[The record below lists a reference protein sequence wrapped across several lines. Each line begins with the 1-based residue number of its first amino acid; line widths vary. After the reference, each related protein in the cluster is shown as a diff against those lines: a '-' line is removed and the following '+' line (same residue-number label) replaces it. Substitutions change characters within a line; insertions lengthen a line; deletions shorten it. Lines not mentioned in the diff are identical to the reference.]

1 MILIFVS
8 VPYTVFAQEYL
19 LCTQSPVSSCVFS
32 PDGRFF
38 AAAWENQVAFWDTDS
53 CSVID
58 VCTDYPGD
66 VISIKF
72 SQDSRNLLVICDG
85 GIICVNSIDNF
96 ELSTLLKTDP
106 DKNIL
111 DADFD
116 SDYSVLIPSGGKN
129 LNSYFLLSFLLR
141 YTSQV
146 IQKKLGGHNGTVFRI
161 ETAKQSEK
169 PVAVSTSL
177 DGQALVWDLSSYSL
191 INEFHCNVEN
201 ALPAV
206 ISPDGTKIFYAADE
220 ENLIVSG
227 IDGSN
232 PLTIQETGAVQ
243 TASFSGD
250 GALIAFA
257 VKDGGIKVYDTVSGN
272 IAAEI
277 PFLCNN
283 GEKETEDQ
291 ISSINSIAFNPA
303 GKNILVGC
311 ENGCLFLWDIDD
323 NSGHKQ
329 TFLAA
334 GTGSGKQS
342 GNLPPQDGLQVADG
356 ENSAGSGRNS
366 AVPGTGR
373 SGGTGNG
380 AGEQSIGTG
389 STTAGTGAGTG
400 QSGTGNGDGE
410 QSSGTGGSAGE
421 QGAGHG
427 GTGSTAAE
435 QGTGQSGTGNGAG
448 EQSTGTGGSTG
459 GQGAGQNSTGNQDAE
474 AGAGTGQSGTGN
486 GDGEQSTGTGESAG
500 EQGAGHGGTG
510 STAAEQGTGQSGTGN
525 QDAEAGAGTD
535 ATENQGQQKNNS
547 AHHVTVSAGIGSID
561 TDLYRFTLHLNA
573 GYFYSVSSRFFFGG
587 TLSLRDSLPAGDFPY
602 KYETPT
608 EYLNPPSVYSVAL
621 CACGGLE
628 FYPKDFIRV
637 FVQADVGANMR
648 FLWNTSVSSSVA
660 GTPRFG
666 TVMSLFAGAE
676 FFGVRVGGGIEYDT
690 NFGFSGYTSAGYTFR
705 FGTEK
710 K

>member
-1 MILIFVS
+1 MKVMQKICMILIFVS

-19 LCTQSPVSSCVFS
+19 LRTQSPVSSCVFS

-38 AAAWENQVAFWDTDS
+38 AAAWKNQIAFWDTDS
-53 CSVID
+53 CSVLN
-58 VCTDYPGD
+58 VCADYPGD

-72 SQDSRNLLVICDG
+72 SPDSQNLLVVCDG
-85 GIICVNSIDNF
+85 GILCVNSIDNF
-96 ELSTLLKTDP
+96 ELSTLLETDF

-129 LNSYFLLSFLLR
+129 LNSYFLLR

-277 PFLCNN
+277 PSLCNN

-311 ENGCLFLWDIDD
+311 ENGCLFLWNIDD

-329 TFLAA
+329 TSVAA

-366 AVPGTGR
+366 AVPGTGE
-373 SGGTGNG
+373 SGVTNSGSEQSVGQSGTGSTAAEQGAGQNSTGNG
-380 AGEQSIGTG
+380 AGEQSTGTG
-389 STTAGTGAGTG
+389 STTA
-400 QSGTGNGDGE
+400 
-410 QSSGTGGSAGE
+410 E

-427 GTGSTAAE
+427 GTGSTA
-435 QGTGQSGTGNGAG
+435 T
-448 EQSTGTGGSTG
+448 
-459 GQGAGQNSTGNQDAE
+459 GQGAGQNSTGSTT
-474 AGAGTGQSGTGN
+474 AGT
-486 GDGEQSTGTGESAG
+486 
-500 EQGAGHGGTG
+500 
-510 STAAEQGTGQSGTGN
+510 
-525 QDAEAGAGTD
+525 GAGTD

-561 TDLYRFTLHLNA
+561 TNLYRFTLHLNA
-573 GYFYSVSSRFFFGG
+573 GYFYSVSSLFFFGG
-587 TLSLRDSLPAGDFPY
+587 TLSLRDGLPAGDFPY

-666 TVMSLFAGAE
+666 AVTSLFAGAE
-676 FFGVRVGGGIEYDT
+676 FWGARVGGGIEYDT
-690 NFGFSGYTSAGYTFR
+690 NFGFSGFASVGYTFR

-710 K
+710 N

>member
-72 SQDSRNLLVICDG
+72 SQDSRNLLVVCDG

-277 PFLCNN
+277 PSLCNN

-329 TFLAA
+329 TSVAA

-342 GNLPPQDGLQVADG
+342 GNLPPQDGLQVSDG
-356 ENSAGSGRNS
+356 KNSAVSGRNS

-373 SGGTGNG
+373 SGGT
-380 AGEQSIGTG
+380 EQSVGESGTG

-410 QSSGTGGSAGE
+410 QSTGTGGSAGE

-427 GTGSTAAE
+427 GTGSTA
-435 QGTGQSGTGNGAG
+435 T
-448 EQSTGTGGSTG
+448 

-474 AGAGTGQSGTGN
+474 AGAG
-486 GDGEQSTGTGESAG
+486 EQSTGTGSTTAG
-500 EQGAGHGGTG
+500 T
-510 STAAEQGTGQSGTGN
+510 
-525 QDAEAGAGTD
+525 GAGTD

-628 FYPKDFIRV
+628 FYPTDFIRV

>member
-1 MILIFVS
+1 MKVMQKICMILIFVS

-19 LCTQSPVSSCVFS
+19 LRTQSPVSSCVFS

-38 AAAWENQVAFWDTDS
+38 AAAWKNQVAFWDTDS
-53 CSVID
+53 CSVLN
-58 VCTDYPGD
+58 VCADYPGD

-72 SQDSRNLLVICDG
+72 SPDSQNLLVVCDG
-85 GIICVNSIDNF
+85 GILCVDSIDNF
-96 ELSTLLKTDP
+96 ELSTLLETDF

-116 SDYSVLIPSGGKN
+116 GDYSVLIPSGGKN
-129 LNSYFLLSFLLR
+129 LNSYFLLR

-161 ETAKQSEK
+161 ETAKRSEK

-220 ENLIVSG
+220 ENLVVSG

-250 GALIAFA
+250 GTLIAFA

-277 PFLCNN
+277 PSLCNN

-291 ISSINSIAFNPA
+291 IYSINSIAFNPA

-311 ENGCLFLWDIDD
+311 ENGCLFLWNIDD

-366 AVPGTGR
+366 AVPGTGE
-373 SGGTGNG
+373 SGVTNSGS
-380 AGEQSIGTG
+380 EQSVGESGTG
-389 STTAGTGAGTG
+389 STTAE
-400 QSGTGNGDGE
+400 QSVGHGGTGNGDGE
-410 QSSGTGGSAGE
+410 QSTGTGGSAGE
-421 QGAGHG
+421 QSTGTGIITDEQGAGHD
-427 GTGSTAAE
+427 GTGSTATE
-435 QGTGQSGTGNGAG
+435 
-448 EQSTGTGGSTG
+448 
-459 GQGAGQNSTGNQDAE
+459 QGAGQNSTGNQDAE
-474 AGAGTGQSGTGN
+474 TGAGTG
-486 GDGEQSTGTGESAG
+486 
-500 EQGAGHGGTG
+500 
-510 STAAEQGTGQSGTGN
+510 AADSLQ
-525 QDAEAGAGTD
+525 
-535 ATENQGQQKNNS
+535 QQKNNS

-561 TDLYRFTLHLNA
+561 TNLYRFTLHLNA
-573 GYFYSVSSRFFFGG
+573 GYFYSVSSLFFFGG

-608 EYLNPPSVYSVAL
+608 EYLNPPSVYSVSV

-666 TVMSLFAGAE
+666 AVTSLFAGAE
-676 FFGVRVGGGIEYDT
+676 FWGARVGGGIEYDT
-690 NFGFSGYTSAGYTFR
+690 NFGFSGFASVGYTFR
-705 FGTEK
+705 LGTEK

>member
-1 MILIFVS
+1 MKVMQKICMILIFVS

-19 LCTQSPVSSCVFS
+19 LRTQSPVSSCVFS

-38 AAAWENQVAFWDTDS
+38 AAAWKNQVAFWDTDS
-53 CSVID
+53 CSVLN
-58 VCTDYPGD
+58 VCADYPGD

-72 SQDSRNLLVICDG
+72 SPDSQNLLVVCDG
-85 GIICVNSIDNF
+85 GILCVDSIDNF
-96 ELSTLLKTDP
+96 ELSTLLETDF

-116 SDYSVLIPSGGKN
+116 GDYSVLIPSGGKN
-129 LNSYFLLSFLLR
+129 LNSYFLLR

-161 ETAKQSEK
+161 ETAKRSEK

-220 ENLIVSG
+220 ENLVVSG

-277 PFLCNN
+277 PSLCNN

-311 ENGCLFLWDIDD
+311 ENGCLFLWNIDD

-356 ENSAGSGRNS
+356 ETSAGSGRNS
-366 AVPGTGR
+366 AVPGTGE
-373 SGGTGNG
+373 SGVTNSGS
-380 AGEQSIGTG
+380 EQSV
-389 STTAGTGAGTG
+389 
-400 QSGTGNGDGE
+400 GE
-410 QSSGTGGSAGE
+410 S
-421 QGAGHG
+421 

-435 QGTGQSGTGNGAG
+435 QGAGQNSTGNGAG
-448 EQSTGTGGSTG
+448 EQSTGTGGS
-459 GQGAGQNSTGNQDAE
+459 A
-474 AGAGTGQSGTGN
+474 
-486 GDGEQSTGTGESAG
+486 GEQSTGTGSTTAG
-500 EQGAGHGGTG
+500 T
-510 STAAEQGTGQSGTGN
+510 
-525 QDAEAGAGTD
+525 GAGTD

-561 TDLYRFTLHLNA
+561 TSLYRFTLHLNA
-573 GYFYSVSSRFFFGG
+573 GYFYSVSSLFFFGG

-602 KYETPT
+602 TYETPT

-628 FYPKDFIRV
+628 FYPTDFIRV

-676 FFGVRVGGGIEYDT
+676 FGGGIEYDT

>member
-1 MILIFVS
+1 MKVMQKTCMILIFVS

-161 ETAKQSEK
+161 ETAKLAEK

-227 IDGSN
+227 FDGSN

-277 PFLCNN
+277 PSLCNN

-329 TFLAA
+329 TSVAA

-380 AGEQSIGTG
+380 
-389 STTAGTGAGTG
+389 
-400 QSGTGNGDGE
+400 DGE
-410 QSSGTGGSAGE
+410 QSTGTGGSAGE

-427 GTGSTAAE
+427 GTGSTA
-435 QGTGQSGTGNGAG
+435 T
-448 EQSTGTGGSTG
+448 
-459 GQGAGQNSTGNQDAE
+459 GQGAGQNS
-474 AGAGTGQSGTGN
+474 
-486 GDGEQSTGTGESAG
+486 
-500 EQGAGHGGTG
+500 
-510 STAAEQGTGQSGTGN
+510 TGN

-628 FYPKDFIRV
+628 FYPTDFIRV

-676 FFGVRVGGGIEYDT
+676 FWGVRVGGGIEYDT

>member
-1 MILIFVS
+1 MKVMQKICMILIFVS

-19 LCTQSPVSSCVFS
+19 LRTQSPVSSCVFS

-38 AAAWENQVAFWDTDS
+38 AAAWKNQVAFWDTDS
-53 CSVID
+53 CSVLN
-58 VCTDYPGD
+58 VCADYPGD

-72 SQDSRNLLVICDG
+72 SPDSQNLLVVCDG
-85 GIICVNSIDNF
+85 GILCVDSIDNF
-96 ELSTLLKTDP
+96 ELSTLLETDF

-116 SDYSVLIPSGGKN
+116 GDYSVLIPSGGKN
-129 LNSYFLLSFLLR
+129 LNLYFLLR

-220 ENLIVSG
+220 ENLVVSG

-277 PFLCNN
+277 PSLCNN

-291 ISSINSIAFNPA
+291 IYSINSIAFNPA

-311 ENGCLFLWDIDD
+311 ENGCLFLWNIDD

-356 ENSAGSGRNS
+356 ENCAGSGRNS
-366 AVPGTGR
+366 AVPGTGE
-373 SGGTGNG
+373 SGVTNSGS
-380 AGEQSIGTG
+380 EQSVGESGTG
-389 STTAGTGAGTG
+389 STTAE
-400 QSGTGNGDGE
+400 QSVGHGGTGNGDGE
-410 QSSGTGGSAGE
+410 QSTGTGGSAGEQSTGTGIITDE

-435 QGTGQSGTGNGAG
+435 QGAGQSGTGNEGA
-448 EQSTGTGGSTG
+448 ET
-459 GQGAGQNSTGNQDAE
+459 
-474 AGAGTGQSGTGN
+474 GAGTG
-486 GDGEQSTGTGESAG
+486 
-500 EQGAGHGGTG
+500 
-510 STAAEQGTGQSGTGN
+510 AADSLQ
-525 QDAEAGAGTD
+525 
-535 ATENQGQQKNNS
+535 QQKNNS

-561 TDLYRFTLHLNA
+561 TNLYRFTLHLNA
-573 GYFYSVSSRFFFGG
+573 GYFYSVSSLFFFGG

-608 EYLNPPSVYSVAL
+608 EYLNPPSVYSVSV

-676 FFGVRVGGGIEYDT
+676 FWGVRVGGGIEYDT
-690 NFGFSGYTSAGYTFR
+690 NFGFSGFASVGYTFR
-705 FGTEK
+705 LGTEK

>member
-19 LCTQSPVSSCVFS
+19 LFTHSPVSSCVFS

-53 CSVID
+53 CSVLD

-72 SQDSRNLLVICDG
+72 SQDSRNLLVVCDG

-220 ENLIVSG
+220 ENLIVSD

-277 PFLCNN
+277 LLFVIT
-283 GEKETEDQ
+283 EKRKRK
-291 ISSINSIAFNPA
+291 I
-303 GKNILVGC
+303 
-311 ENGCLFLWDIDD
+311 
-323 NSGHKQ
+323 
-329 TFLAA
+329 
-334 GTGSGKQS
+334 
-342 GNLPPQDGLQVADG
+342 
-356 ENSAGSGRNS
+356 
-366 AVPGTGR
+366 
-373 SGGTGNG
+373 
-380 AGEQSIGTG
+380 
-389 STTAGTGAGTG
+389 
-400 QSGTGNGDGE
+400 
-410 QSSGTGGSAGE
+410 
-421 QGAGHG
+421 
-427 GTGSTAAE
+427 
-435 QGTGQSGTGNGAG
+435 
-448 EQSTGTGGSTG
+448 
-459 GQGAGQNSTGNQDAE
+459 
-474 AGAGTGQSGTGN
+474 
-486 GDGEQSTGTGESAG
+486 
-500 EQGAGHGGTG
+500 
-510 STAAEQGTGQSGTGN
+510 
-525 QDAEAGAGTD
+525 
-535 ATENQGQQKNNS
+535 
-547 AHHVTVSAGIGSID
+547 
-561 TDLYRFTLHLNA
+561 
-573 GYFYSVSSRFFFGG
+573 
-587 TLSLRDSLPAGDFPY
+587 
-602 KYETPT
+602 
-608 EYLNPPSVYSVAL
+608 
-621 CACGGLE
+621 
-628 FYPKDFIRV
+628 
-637 FVQADVGANMR
+637 R
-648 FLWNTSVSSSVA
+648 FL
-660 GTPRFG
+660 
-666 TVMSLFAGAE
+666 L
-676 FFGVRVGGGIEYDT
+676 
-690 NFGFSGYTSAGYTFR
+690 
-705 FGTEK
+705 
-710 K
+710 

>member
-1 MILIFVS
+1 MQKISMILIFAA
-8 VPYTVFAQEYL
+8 VPYTVFAQEYIL
-19 LCTQSPVSSCVFS
+19 RTQSPVLSCVFS

-38 AAAWENQVAFWDTDS
+38 AAAWENQVAFWDMAS
-53 CSVID
+53 CSVLN
-58 VCTDYPGD
+58 VCADYPGD

-72 SQDSRNLLVICDG
+72 SPDSRNLLVVCEG
-85 GIICVNSIDNF
+85 GILYVNSIDNF
-96 ELSTLLKTDP
+96 ELSTLLKTDS

-177 DGQALVWDLSSYSL
+177 DGQACVWDLSSYSL

-277 PFLCNN
+277 PSLCNN

-291 ISSINSIAFNPA
+291 IYSINSIAFNPS

-311 ENGCLFLWDIDD
+311 ENGCLFLWNIDD
-323 NSGHKQ
+323 NSGNKQ
-329 TFLAA
+329 TSVAS
-334 GTGSGKQS
+334 GTDRGKQPGS
-342 GNLPPQDGLQVADG
+342 LPPQDGLQVSDS
-356 ENSAGSGRNS
+356 ENSTVSGRNS
-366 AVPGTGR
+366 TVPGMAG
-373 SGGTGNG
+373 SGGTGSG
-380 AGEQSIGTG
+380 A
-389 STTAGTGAGTG
+389 
-400 QSGTGNGDGE
+400 GE

-421 QGAGHG
+421 QSVGQS
-427 GTGSTAAE
+427 GTGSTTAG
-435 QGTGQSGTGNGAG
+435 QSVGQSGTGNTTA
-448 EQSTGTGGSTG
+448 
-459 GQGAGQNSTGNQDAE
+459 GQGAGQSGSGSTATGQNSTGNQDAE
-474 AGAGTGQSGTGN
+474 T
-486 GDGEQSTGTGESAG
+486 
-500 EQGAGHGGTG
+500 
-510 STAAEQGTGQSGTGN
+510 
-525 QDAEAGAGTD
+525 GAGTD
-535 ATENQGQQKNNS
+535 ATENPGQQKNNS

-561 TDLYRFTLHLNA
+561 TSLYRFTLHLNA

-628 FYPKDFIRV
+628 FYPKNFIRV

-676 FFGVRVGGGIEYDT
+676 FWGVRVGGGIEYDT

>member
-1 MILIFVS
+1 MKVMQKICMILIFVS

-19 LCTQSPVSSCVFS
+19 LRTQSPVSSCVFS

-38 AAAWENQVAFWDTDS
+38 AAAWKNQIAFWDTDS
-53 CSVID
+53 CSVLN
-58 VCTDYPGD
+58 VCADYPGD

-72 SQDSRNLLVICDG
+72 SPDSQNLLVVCDS
-85 GIICVNSIDNF
+85 GILCVNSIDNF
-96 ELSTLLKTDP
+96 ELSTLLETDF

-129 LNSYFLLSFLLR
+129 LNSYFLLR

-277 PFLCNN
+277 PSLCNN
-283 GEKETEDQ
+283 GEKETEDK

-311 ENGCLFLWDIDD
+311 ENGCLFLWNIDD

-356 ENSAGSGRNS
+356 ENSAVSGRNS

-373 SGGTGNG
+373 SGGTD
-380 AGEQSIGTG
+380 
-389 STTAGTGAGTG
+389 
-400 QSGTGNGDGE
+400 NGDGE
-410 QSSGTGGSAGE
+410 QSTGTGGSAGE

-427 GTGSTAAE
+427 GTGSTTAGTGD
-435 QGTGQSGTGNGAG
+435 GTGQNSTGNGAG
-448 EQSTGTGGSTG
+448 EQSTGTGST
-459 GQGAGQNSTGNQDAE
+459 T
-474 AGAGTGQSGTGN
+474 AGT
-486 GDGEQSTGTGESAG
+486 
-500 EQGAGHGGTG
+500 
-510 STAAEQGTGQSGTGN
+510 
-525 QDAEAGAGTD
+525 GAGTD

-561 TDLYRFTLHLNA
+561 TSLYRFTLHLNA
-573 GYFYSVSSRFFFGG
+573 GYFYSVSSLFFFGG

-676 FFGVRVGGGIEYDT
+676 FWGARVGGGIEYDT
-690 NFGFSGYTSAGYTFR
+690 NFGFSGFASVGYTFR
-705 FGTEK
+705 FGTGK

>member
-1 MILIFVS
+1 MKVMQKICMILIFVS

-19 LCTQSPVSSCVFS
+19 LRTQSPVSSCVFS

-38 AAAWENQVAFWDTDS
+38 AAAWKNQVAFWDTDS
-53 CSVID
+53 CSVLN
-58 VCTDYPGD
+58 VCADYPGD

-72 SQDSRNLLVICDG
+72 SPDSQNLLVVCDG
-85 GIICVNSIDNF
+85 GILCVDSIDNF
-96 ELSTLLKTDP
+96 ELSTLLETDF

-116 SDYSVLIPSGGKN
+116 GDYSVLIPSGGKN
-129 LNSYFLLSFLLR
+129 LNSYFLLR

-161 ETAKQSEK
+161 ETAKRSEK

-220 ENLIVSG
+220 ENLVVSG

-232 PLTIQETGAVQ
+232 PLTIQETGGVQ

-277 PFLCNN
+277 PSLCNN

-291 ISSINSIAFNPA
+291 IYSINSIAFNPA

-311 ENGCLFLWDIDD
+311 ENGCLFLWNIDD

-366 AVPGTGR
+366 AVPGTGE
-373 SGGTGNG
+373 SGVTNSGS
-380 AGEQSIGTG
+380 EQSVGESGTG
-389 STTAGTGAGTG
+389 STTA
-400 QSGTGNGDGE
+400 E
-410 QSSGTGGSAGE
+410 QSV
-421 QGAGHG
+421 GHG
-427 GTGSTAAE
+427 
-435 QGTGQSGTGNGAG
+435 
-448 EQSTGTGGSTG
+448 
-459 GQGAGQNSTGNQDAE
+459 
-474 AGAGTGQSGTGN
+474 GTGN
-486 GDGEQSTGTGESAG
+486 GDGEQSTGTDGSTGEQSAG
-500 EQGAGHGGTG
+500 QN
-510 STAAEQGTGQSGTGN
+510 STGN
-525 QDAEAGAGTD
+525 QDAEIGAGAG
-535 ATENQGQQKNNS
+535 AAESLQKQKNNS

-561 TDLYRFTLHLNA
+561 TSLYRFTLHLNA
-573 GYFYSVSSRFFFGG
+573 GYFYSVSSLFFFGG

-608 EYLNPPSVYSVAL
+608 EYLNPPSVYSVSL

-666 TVMSLFAGAE
+666 AVTSLFAGAE
-676 FFGVRVGGGIEYDT
+676 FWGARVGGGIEYDT
-690 NFGFSGYTSAGYTFR
+690 NFGFSGYTSVGYTFR
-705 FGTEK
+705 LGTEK

>member
-1 MILIFVS
+1 MR
-8 VPYTVFAQEYL
+8 
-19 LCTQSPVSSCVFS
+19 TQSPVSSCVFS

-38 AAAWENQVAFWDTDS
+38 ATAWKNQVAFWDTDS
-53 CSVID
+53 CSVLN
-58 VCTDYPGD
+58 VCADYPGD

-72 SQDSRNLLVICDG
+72 SPDSQNLLVVCDG
-85 GIICVNSIDNF
+85 GILCVDSIDNF
-96 ELSTLLKTDP
+96 ELSTLLETDF

-116 SDYSVLIPSGGKN
+116 GDYSVLIPSGGKN
-129 LNSYFLLSFLLR
+129 LNSYFLLR

-220 ENLIVSG
+220 ENLVVSG

-277 PFLCNN
+277 PSLCNN

-311 ENGCLFLWDIDD
+311 ENGCLFLWNIDD

-329 TFLAA
+329 TSVAA

-356 ENSAGSGRNS
+356 ENSSGSGRNS

-380 AGEQSIGTG
+380 
-389 STTAGTGAGTG
+389 
-400 QSGTGNGDGE
+400 DGE
-410 QSSGTGGSAGE
+410 QSTGTGGSAGEQSTGTGIITDE

-427 GTGSTAAE
+427 GTGSTA
-435 QGTGQSGTGNGAG
+435 TGQSAGQSRTGNPGDETGA
-448 EQSTGTGGSTG
+448 S
-459 GQGAGQNSTGNQDAE
+459 
-474 AGAGTGQSGTGN
+474 AGAADSLQ
-486 GDGEQSTGTGESAG
+486 
-500 EQGAGHGGTG
+500 
-510 STAAEQGTGQSGTGN
+510 
-525 QDAEAGAGTD
+525 
-535 ATENQGQQKNNS
+535 QQKNNS

-561 TDLYRFTLHLNA
+561 TNLYRFTLHLNA
-573 GYFYSVSSRFFFGG
+573 GYFYSVSSLFFFGG
-587 TLSLRDSLPAGDFPY
+587 TLSLRDSLPADDFPY
-602 KYETPT
+602 TYETPT
-608 EYLNPPSVYSVAL
+608 EYLNPPSVYSVSV

-637 FVQADVGANMR
+637 FVQADIGANMR

-666 TVMSLFAGAE
+666 AVTSLFAGAE
-676 FFGVRVGGGIEYDT
+676 FWGARVGGGIEYDT
-690 NFGFSGYTSAGYTFR
+690 NFGFSGFASVGYTFR

>member
-1 MILIFVS
+1 MKVMQKICMILIFVS

-19 LCTQSPVSSCVFS
+19 LRTQSPVSSCVFS

-38 AAAWENQVAFWDTDS
+38 AAAWKNQVAFWDTDS
-53 CSVID
+53 CSVLN
-58 VCTDYPGD
+58 VCADYPGD

-72 SQDSRNLLVICDG
+72 SPDSQNLLVVCDG
-85 GIICVNSIDNF
+85 GILCVDSIDNF
-96 ELSTLLKTDP
+96 ELSTLLETDF

-116 SDYSVLIPSGGKN
+116 GDYSVLIPSGGKN
-129 LNSYFLLSFLLR
+129 LNSYFLLR

-220 ENLIVSG
+220 ENLVVSG

-277 PFLCNN
+277 PSLCNN

-291 ISSINSIAFNPA
+291 IYSINSIAFNPA

-311 ENGCLFLWDIDD
+311 ENGCLFLWNIDD

-366 AVPGTGR
+366 AVPGTGE
-373 SGGTGNG
+373 SGVTNSGS
-380 AGEQSIGTG
+380 EQSVGESGTG
-389 STTAGTGAGTG
+389 STTA
-400 QSGTGNGDGE
+400 E
-410 QSSGTGGSAGE
+410 QSV
-421 QGAGHG
+421 GHG
-427 GTGSTAAE
+427 
-435 QGTGQSGTGNGAG
+435 
-448 EQSTGTGGSTG
+448 
-459 GQGAGQNSTGNQDAE
+459 
-474 AGAGTGQSGTGN
+474 GTGN
-486 GDGEQSTGTGESAG
+486 GDGEQSTGTGGSAG
-500 EQGAGHGGTG
+500 EQSTGTGIITDEQGAGHGGTG
-510 STAAEQGTGQSGTGN
+510 STATGQGAGQSGTGN
-525 QDAEAGAGTD
+525 QISETGAGTGAAD
-535 ATENQGQQKNNS
+535 SLQQQKNNS

-561 TDLYRFTLHLNA
+561 TNLYRFTLHLNA
-573 GYFYSVSSRFFFGG
+573 GYFYSVSSLFFFGG

-608 EYLNPPSVYSVAL
+608 EYLNPPSVYSVSV
-621 CACGGLE
+621 CGCGGLE

-637 FVQADVGANMR
+637 FVQADIGANMR

-666 TVMSLFAGAE
+666 AVTSLFAGAE
-676 FFGVRVGGGIEYDT
+676 FWGARVGGGIEYDT
-690 NFGFSGYTSAGYTFR
+690 NFGFSGFASVGYTFR
-705 FGTEK
+705 LGTEK

>member
-1 MILIFVS
+1 MKVMQKICMILIFVS

-19 LCTQSPVSSCVFS
+19 LRTQSPVSSCVFS

-38 AAAWENQVAFWDTDS
+38 AAAWKNQVAFWDTDS
-53 CSVID
+53 CSVLN
-58 VCTDYPGD
+58 VCADYPGD

-72 SQDSRNLLVICDG
+72 SPDSQNLLVVCDG
-85 GIICVNSIDNF
+85 GILCVDSIDNF
-96 ELSTLLKTDP
+96 ELSTLLETDF

-116 SDYSVLIPSGGKN
+116 GDYSVLIPSGGKN
-129 LNSYFLLSFLLR
+129 LNSYFLLR

-220 ENLIVSG
+220 ENLVVSG

-250 GALIAFA
+250 GTLIAFA

-277 PFLCNN
+277 PSLCNN

-291 ISSINSIAFNPA
+291 IYSINSIAFNPA

-311 ENGCLFLWDIDD
+311 ENGCLFLWNIDD

-366 AVPGTGR
+366 AVPGTGE
-373 SGGTGNG
+373 SGVTNSGS
-380 AGEQSIGTG
+380 EQSVGESGTG
-389 STTAGTGAGTG
+389 STTA
-400 QSGTGNGDGE
+400 E
-410 QSSGTGGSAGE
+410 QSV
-421 QGAGHG
+421 GHG
-427 GTGSTAAE
+427 
-435 QGTGQSGTGNGAG
+435 
-448 EQSTGTGGSTG
+448 
-459 GQGAGQNSTGNQDAE
+459 
-474 AGAGTGQSGTGN
+474 GTGN
-486 GDGEQSTGTGESAG
+486 GDGEQSTGTGGSAG
-500 EQGAGHGGTG
+500 EQSTGTG
-510 STAAEQGTGQSGTGN
+510 IITDEQGAGQSGTGN
-525 QDAEAGAGTD
+525 EGAETGAGTGAAD
-535 ATENQGQQKNNS
+535 SLQQQKNNS

-561 TDLYRFTLHLNA
+561 TNLYRFTLHLNA
-573 GYFYSVSSRFFFGG
+573 GYFYSVSSLFFFGG

-608 EYLNPPSVYSVAL
+608 EYLNPPSVYSVSV

-628 FYPKDFIRV
+628 FYPTDFIRV
-637 FVQADVGANMR
+637 FVQADIGANMR

-666 TVMSLFAGAE
+666 AVTSLFAGAE
-676 FFGVRVGGGIEYDT
+676 FWGARVGGGIEYDT
-690 NFGFSGYTSAGYTFR
+690 NFGFSGFASVGYTFR

-710 K
+710 N

>member
-1 MILIFVS
+1 MKVMQKICMILIFVS

-72 SQDSRNLLVICDG
+72 SQDSQNLLVVCDG

-161 ETAKQSEK
+161 ETAKRAEK

-277 PFLCNN
+277 PSLCNN

-329 TFLAA
+329 TSVAA

-356 ENSAGSGRNS
+356 ENSAVSGRNS

-380 AGEQSIGTG
+380 
-389 STTAGTGAGTG
+389 
-400 QSGTGNGDGE
+400 DGE
-410 QSSGTGGSAGE
+410 QSTGTGGSAGE
-421 QGAGHG
+421 QSTRTGNITSEQSAGHG
-427 GTGSTAAE
+427 GTGSTA
-435 QGTGQSGTGNGAG
+435 T
-448 EQSTGTGGSTG
+448 

-474 AGAGTGQSGTGN
+474 AGAGTGAADIPHVFKDGYQFQEWQDTASLTPGPGTPVTEIAAGNADNMDVTALWQKALTVTVTFPSYAEAQSVQLLDTYS
-486 GDGEQSTGTGESAG
+486 EAAVITKPKTEPSVEV
-500 EQGAGHGGTG
+500 
-510 STAAEQGTGQSGTGN
+510 TAATPATG
-525 QDAEAGAGTD
+525 GAL
-535 ATENQGQQKNNS
+535 NS
-547 AHHVTVSAGIGSID
+547 
-561 TDLYRFTLHLNA
+561 
-573 GYFYSVSSRFFFGG
+573 
-587 TLSLRDSLPAGDFPY
+587 
-602 KYETPT
+602 E
-608 EYLNPPSVYSVAL
+608 
-621 CACGGLE
+621 
-628 FYPKDFIRV
+628 
-637 FVQADVGANMR
+637 
-648 FLWNTSVSSSVA
+648 
-660 GTPRFG
+660 
-666 TVMSLFAGAE
+666 
-676 FFGVRVGGGIEYDT
+676 
-690 NFGFSGYTSAGYTFR
+690 
-705 FGTEK
+705 
-710 K
+710 

>member
-1 MILIFVS
+1 MKVMQKTCMILIFVS

-96 ELSTLLKTDP
+96 ELLTLLKTDP

-206 ISPDGTKIFYAADE
+206 ISPDGTKIFYGADE

-277 PFLCNN
+277 PSLCNN

-323 NSGHKQ
+323 NTGHKQ
-329 TFLAA
+329 TSVAA

-373 SGGTGNG
+373 S
-380 AGEQSIGTG
+380 
-389 STTAGTGAGTG
+389 
-400 QSGTGNGDGE
+400 SGTGNGDGE
-410 QSSGTGGSAGE
+410 QSTGTGGSAGE

-427 GTGSTAAE
+427 GTGSTA
-435 QGTGQSGTGNGAG
+435 T
-448 EQSTGTGGSTG
+448 
-459 GQGAGQNSTGNQDAE
+459 GQGAGQNS
-474 AGAGTGQSGTGN
+474 
-486 GDGEQSTGTGESAG
+486 
-500 EQGAGHGGTG
+500 
-510 STAAEQGTGQSGTGN
+510 TGN

-676 FFGVRVGGGIEYDT
+676 FWGVRVGGGIEYDT

>member
-1 MILIFVS
+1 MKVMQKICMILIFVS

-19 LCTQSPVSSCVFS
+19 LRTQSPVSSCVFS

-38 AAAWENQVAFWDTDS
+38 AAAWKNQVAFWDTDS
-53 CSVID
+53 CSVLN
-58 VCTDYPGD
+58 VCADYPGD

-72 SQDSRNLLVICDG
+72 SPDSQNLLVVCDG
-85 GIICVNSIDNF
+85 GILCVDSIDNF
-96 ELSTLLKTDP
+96 ELSTLLETDF

-116 SDYSVLIPSGGKN
+116 GDYSVLIPSGGKN
-129 LNSYFLLSFLLR
+129 LNSYFLLR

-220 ENLIVSG
+220 ENLVVSG

-250 GALIAFA
+250 GTLIAFA

-277 PFLCNN
+277 PSLCNN

-291 ISSINSIAFNPA
+291 IYSINSIAFNPA

-311 ENGCLFLWDIDD
+311 ENGCLFLWNIDD

-342 GNLPPQDGLQVADG
+342 GNLPPQNGLQVADG

-366 AVPGTGR
+366 AVPGTGE
-373 SGGTGNG
+373 SGVTNSGS
-380 AGEQSIGTG
+380 EQSVGESGTG
-389 STTAGTGAGTG
+389 STTAEQSVGHGGTGSTAAEQGAG
-400 QSGTGNGDGE
+400 QNSTGNGDGE
-410 QSSGTGGSAGE
+410 QSTGTGGSAGE
-421 QGAGHG
+421 QGAGHD
-427 GTGSTAAE
+427 GTGSTATE
-435 QGTGQSGTGNGAG
+435 QSAGQSGTD
-448 EQSTGTGGSTG
+448 
-459 GQGAGQNSTGNQDAE
+459 NQISE
-474 AGAGTGQSGTGN
+474 TGAGTG
-486 GDGEQSTGTGESAG
+486 
-500 EQGAGHGGTG
+500 
-510 STAAEQGTGQSGTGN
+510 AADSLQ
-525 QDAEAGAGTD
+525 
-535 ATENQGQQKNNS
+535 QQKNNS

-561 TDLYRFTLHLNA
+561 TNLYRFTLHLNA
-573 GYFYSVSSRFFFGG
+573 GYFYSVSSLFFFGG

-608 EYLNPPSVYSVAL
+608 EYLNPPSVYSVSV

-637 FVQADVGANMR
+637 FVQADIGANMR
-648 FLWNTSVSSSVA
+648 FLWNTSVSS
-660 GTPRFG
+660 
-666 TVMSLFAGAE
+666 LFAGAE
-676 FFGVRVGGGIEYDT
+676 FWGARVGGGIEYDT
-690 NFGFSGYTSAGYTFR
+690 NFGFSGYASVGYTFR
-705 FGTEK
+705 LGTEK

>member
-72 SQDSRNLLVICDG
+72 SQDSRNLLVVCDG

-191 INEFHCNVEN
+191 VNEFHCNVEN

-227 IDGSN
+227 FDGSN

-277 PFLCNN
+277 PSLCNN

-329 TFLAA
+329 TSVAA

-380 AGEQSIGTG
+380 DGEQSTGTGGSAGEQGAGHGGTG

-410 QSSGTGGSAGE
+410 QSTGTGGSAGE
-421 QGAGHG
+421 QGAGK
-427 GTGSTAAE
+427 
-435 QGTGQSGTGNGAG
+435 
-448 EQSTGTGGSTG
+448 
-459 GQGAGQNSTGNQDAE
+459 NS
-474 AGAGTGQSGTGN
+474 
-486 GDGEQSTGTGESAG
+486 
-500 EQGAGHGGTG
+500 
-510 STAAEQGTGQSGTGN
+510 TGN

-676 FFGVRVGGGIEYDT
+676 FWGVRVGGGIEYDT

>member
-1 MILIFVS
+1 MQKTCMILIFVS

-435 QGTGQSGTGNGAG
+435 QGTGQSGTGN
-448 EQSTGTGGSTG
+448 
-459 GQGAGQNSTGNQDAE
+459 
-474 AGAGTGQSGTGN
+474 
-486 GDGEQSTGTGESAG
+486 
-500 EQGAGHGGTG
+500 
-510 STAAEQGTGQSGTGN
+510 

>member
-1 MILIFVS
+1 MKVMQKICMILIFVS

-19 LCTQSPVSSCVFS
+19 LRTQSPVSSCVFS

-38 AAAWENQVAFWDTDS
+38 AAAWKNQVAFWDTDS
-53 CSVID
+53 CSVLN
-58 VCTDYPGD
+58 VCADYPGD

-72 SQDSRNLLVICDG
+72 SPDSQNLLVVCDG
-85 GIICVNSIDNF
+85 GILCVDSIDNF
-96 ELSTLLKTDP
+96 ELSTLLETDF

-116 SDYSVLIPSGGKN
+116 GDYSVLIPSGGKN
-129 LNSYFLLSFLLR
+129 LNSYFLLR

-220 ENLIVSG
+220 ENLVVSG

-250 GALIAFA
+250 GTLIAFA

-277 PFLCNN
+277 PSLCNN

-311 ENGCLFLWDIDD
+311 ENGCLFLWNIDD

-329 TFLAA
+329 TSVAA

-380 AGEQSIGTG
+380 DGEQSTGTGGSAGEQGAGHGGTGSIATGQGAGQNSTGNGDGEQSTGTGGSAGEQSVGHGGTG

-410 QSSGTGGSAGE
+410 QSTGTGGSAGE
-421 QGAGHG
+421 QSTGTGIITDEQGAGHD
-427 GTGSTAAE
+427 GTGSTATE
-435 QGTGQSGTGNGAG
+435 QSAGQSGTD
-448 EQSTGTGGSTG
+448 
-459 GQGAGQNSTGNQDAE
+459 NQISE
-474 AGAGTGQSGTGN
+474 TGAGTG
-486 GDGEQSTGTGESAG
+486 
-500 EQGAGHGGTG
+500 
-510 STAAEQGTGQSGTGN
+510 AADSLQ
-525 QDAEAGAGTD
+525 
-535 ATENQGQQKNNS
+535 QQKNNS

-561 TDLYRFTLHLNA
+561 TNLYRFTLHLNA
-573 GYFYSVSSRFFFGG
+573 GYFYSVSSLFFFGG

-608 EYLNPPSVYSVAL
+608 EYLNPPSVYSVSV

-637 FVQADVGANMR
+637 FVQADIGANMR

-666 TVMSLFAGAE
+666 AVTSLFAGAE
-676 FFGVRVGGGIEYDT
+676 FWGARVGGGIEYDT
-690 NFGFSGYTSAGYTFR
+690 NFGFSGFASVGYTFR
-705 FGTEK
+705 LGTEK

>member
-1 MILIFVS
+1 MKVMQKICMILIFVS

-19 LCTQSPVSSCVFS
+19 LRTQSPVSSCVFS

-38 AAAWENQVAFWDTDS
+38 AAAWKNQVAFWDTDS
-53 CSVID
+53 CSVLN
-58 VCTDYPGD
+58 VCADYPGD

-72 SQDSRNLLVICDG
+72 SPDSQNLLVVCDG
-85 GIICVNSIDNF
+85 GILCVDSIDNF
-96 ELSTLLKTDP
+96 ELSTLLETDF

-116 SDYSVLIPSGGKN
+116 GDYSVLIPSGGKN
-129 LNSYFLLSFLLR
+129 LNSYFLLR

-220 ENLIVSG
+220 ENLVVSG

-250 GALIAFA
+250 GTLIAFA

-277 PFLCNN
+277 PSLCNN

-329 TFLAA
+329 TFLTA

-373 SGGTGNG
+373 SGGT
-380 AGEQSIGTG
+380 EQSVGESGTG
-389 STTAGTGAGTG
+389 STTAGT
-400 QSGTGNGDGE
+400 
-410 QSSGTGGSAGE
+410 
-421 QGAGHG
+421 
-427 GTGSTAAE
+427 
-435 QGTGQSGTGNGAG
+435 
-448 EQSTGTGGSTG
+448 
-459 GQGAGQNSTGNQDAE
+459 
-474 AGAGTGQSGTGN
+474 GAGTGQSGTGN

-510 STAAEQGTGQSGTGN
+510 STAAEQGTGQNSTGN
-525 QDAEAGAGTD
+525 QDTETGAGTGAAD
-535 ATENQGQQKNNS
+535 SLQQQKNNS

-561 TDLYRFTLHLNA
+561 TNLYRFTLHLNA
-573 GYFYSVSSRFFFGG
+573 GYFYSVSSLFFFGG

-608 EYLNPPSVYSVAL
+608 EYLNPPSVYSVSV

-637 FVQADVGANMR
+637 FVQADIGANMR

-660 GTPRFG
+660 G
-666 TVMSLFAGAE
+666 S
-676 FFGVRVGGGIEYDT
+676 
-690 NFGFSGYTSAGYTFR
+690 SAP
-705 FGTEK
+705 
-710 K
+710 

>member
-1 MILIFVS
+1 MQKICMILIFVS

-19 LCTQSPVSSCVFS
+19 LRTQSPVSSCVFS

-53 CSVID
+53 CSVLN
-58 VCTDYPGD
+58 VCTDYHGD

-72 SQDSRNLLVICDG
+72 SPDSQNLLVVCDG
-85 GIICVNSIDNF
+85 GIHCVNSIDNF
-96 ELSTLLKTDP
+96 ELSALLETDF

-116 SDYSVLIPSGGKN
+116 GDYSVLIPSGGKN
-129 LNSYFLLSFLLR
+129 LNSYFLLR

-161 ETAKQSEK
+161 ETAKRSEK

-277 PFLCNN
+277 PSLCNN
-283 GEKETEDQ
+283 REKETEDQ
-291 ISSINSIAFNPA
+291 IYSINSIAFNPA

-311 ENGCLFLWDIDD
+311 ENGCLFLWNIDD

-329 TFLAA
+329 TSVAA

-380 AGEQSIGTG
+380 
-389 STTAGTGAGTG
+389 
-400 QSGTGNGDGE
+400 DGE
-410 QSSGTGGSAGE
+410 QSTGTGGSAGE

-427 GTGSTAAE
+427 GTGSTA
-435 QGTGQSGTGNGAG
+435 T
-448 EQSTGTGGSTG
+448 
-459 GQGAGQNSTGNQDAE
+459 GQGAGQNS
-474 AGAGTGQSGTGN
+474 
-486 GDGEQSTGTGESAG
+486 
-500 EQGAGHGGTG
+500 
-510 STAAEQGTGQSGTGN
+510 TGN

-561 TDLYRFTLHLNA
+561 TSLYRFTLHLNA

-628 FYPKDFIRV
+628 FYPTDFIRV

-666 TVMSLFAGAE
+666 TVMSLFSGAE
-676 FFGVRVGGGIEYDT
+676 FWGVRVGGGIEYDT
-690 NFGFSGYTSAGYTFR
+690 NFGFSGYMSAGYTFR

>member
-1 MILIFVS
+1 MKVMQKICIILIFVS

-19 LCTQSPVSSCVFS
+19 LRTQSPVSSCVFS

-38 AAAWENQVAFWDTDS
+38 AAAWKNQVAFWDTDS
-53 CSVID
+53 CSVLN
-58 VCTDYPGD
+58 VCADYPGD

-72 SQDSRNLLVICDG
+72 SPDSQNLLVVCDG
-85 GIICVNSIDNF
+85 GILCVNSIDNF
-96 ELSTLLKTDP
+96 ELSTLLETDF

-116 SDYSVLIPSGGKN
+116 GDYSVLIPSGGKN
-129 LNSYFLLSFLLR
+129 LNSYFLLR

-206 ISPDGTKIFYAADE
+206 ISPDGTKIFYGADE
-220 ENLIVSG
+220 ENLVVSG

-277 PFLCNN
+277 PSLCNN

-311 ENGCLFLWDIDD
+311 ENGCLFLWNIDD

-342 GNLPPQDGLQVADG
+342 GNLPPQDGLQVVDG

-380 AGEQSIGTG
+380 AGEQSTGTGGSAGEQSTGTG
-389 STTAGTGAGTG
+389 STTAGT
-400 QSGTGNGDGE
+400 
-410 QSSGTGGSAGE
+410 
-421 QGAGHG
+421 
-427 GTGSTAAE
+427 
-435 QGTGQSGTGNGAG
+435 
-448 EQSTGTGGSTG
+448 
-459 GQGAGQNSTGNQDAE
+459 
-474 AGAGTGQSGTGN
+474 
-486 GDGEQSTGTGESAG
+486 
-500 EQGAGHGGTG
+500 
-510 STAAEQGTGQSGTGN
+510 
-525 QDAEAGAGTD
+525 GAGTD

-561 TDLYRFTLHLNA
+561 TSLYRFTLHLNA
-573 GYFYSVSSRFFFGG
+573 GYFYSVSSLFFFGG

-602 KYETPT
+602 TYETPT
-608 EYLNPPSVYSVAL
+608 EYLNPPSVYSVSV

-628 FYPKDFIRV
+628 FYPMDFIRV
-637 FVQADVGANMR
+637 FVQADIGANMR
-648 FLWNTSVSSSVA
+648 FLWNTSVTSSVA

-666 TVMSLFAGAE
+666 AVTSLFAGAE
-676 FFGVRVGGGIEYDT
+676 FWGVRVGGGIEYDT
-690 NFGFSGYTSAGYTFR
+690 NFGFSGYASVGYTFR

>member
-1 MILIFVS
+1 MKVMQKICMILIFVS

-19 LCTQSPVSSCVFS
+19 LRTQSPVSSCVFS

-38 AAAWENQVAFWDTDS
+38 AAAWKNQVAFWDTDS
-53 CSVID
+53 CSVLN
-58 VCTDYPGD
+58 VCADYPGD

-72 SQDSRNLLVICDG
+72 SPDSQNLLVVCDG
-85 GIICVNSIDNF
+85 GILCVDSIDNF
-96 ELSTLLKTDP
+96 ELSTLLETDF

-116 SDYSVLIPSGGKN
+116 GDYSVLIPSGGKN
-129 LNSYFLLSFLLR
+129 LNSYFLLR

-220 ENLIVSG
+220 ENLVVSG
-227 IDGSN
+227 IDGNN

-277 PFLCNN
+277 PSLCNN

-311 ENGCLFLWDIDD
+311 ENGCLFLWNIDD

-366 AVPGTGR
+366 AVPGTGE
-373 SGGTGNG
+373 SGVTNSGS
-380 AGEQSIGTG
+380 EQSVGESGTG
-389 STTAGTGAGTG
+389 STTA
-400 QSGTGNGDGE
+400 E
-410 QSSGTGGSAGE
+410 QSV
-421 QGAGHG
+421 GHG
-427 GTGSTAAE
+427 
-435 QGTGQSGTGNGAG
+435 
-448 EQSTGTGGSTG
+448 
-459 GQGAGQNSTGNQDAE
+459 
-474 AGAGTGQSGTGN
+474 GTGN
-486 GDGEQSTGTGESAG
+486 GDGEQSTGTGGSAG
-500 EQGAGHGGTG
+500 EQSTGTGIITDEQGAGHGGTG
-510 STAAEQGTGQSGTGN
+510 STATGQGAGQSGTGN
-525 QDAEAGAGTD
+525 EGAETGAGTGAAD
-535 ATENQGQQKNNS
+535 IPHVFKDGYQFQEWQDTASLTPGPGTPVTEIVAGNADNMDVTALWQK
-547 AHHVTVSAGIGSID
+547 ALTVTVTFPSYAEAQSVQLLD
-561 TDLYRFTLHLNA
+561 T
-573 GYFYSVSSRFFFGG
+573 YSEAAVI
-587 TLSLRDSLPAGDFPY
+587 TKP
-602 KYETPT
+602 KT
-608 EYLNPPSVYSVAL
+608 EPSVEVTAATPATGGAL
-621 CACGGLE
+621 NSE
-628 FYPKDFIRV
+628 
-637 FVQADVGANMR
+637 
-648 FLWNTSVSSSVA
+648 
-660 GTPRFG
+660 
-666 TVMSLFAGAE
+666 
-676 FFGVRVGGGIEYDT
+676 
-690 NFGFSGYTSAGYTFR
+690 
-705 FGTEK
+705 
-710 K
+710 

>member
-1 MILIFVS
+1 MKVMQKICMILIFVS

-19 LCTQSPVSSCVFS
+19 LRTQSPVSSCVFS

-38 AAAWENQVAFWDTDS
+38 AAAWKNQVAFWDTDS
-53 CSVID
+53 CSVLN
-58 VCTDYPGD
+58 VCADYPGD

-72 SQDSRNLLVICDG
+72 SPDSQNLLVVCDG
-85 GIICVNSIDNF
+85 GILCVDSIDNF
-96 ELSTLLKTDP
+96 ELSTLLETDF

-116 SDYSVLIPSGGKN
+116 GDYSVLIPSGGKN
-129 LNSYFLLSFLLR
+129 LNSYFLLR

-220 ENLIVSG
+220 ENLVVSG

-277 PFLCNN
+277 PSLCNN

-311 ENGCLFLWDIDD
+311 ENGCLFLWNIDD

-329 TFLAA
+329 TSVAA

-356 ENSAGSGRNS
+356 ENSSGSGRNS

-380 AGEQSIGTG
+380 
-389 STTAGTGAGTG
+389 
-400 QSGTGNGDGE
+400 D
-410 QSSGTGGSAGE
+410 
-421 QGAGHG
+421 
-427 GTGSTAAE
+427 
-435 QGTGQSGTGNGAG
+435 G
-448 EQSTGTGGSTG
+448 EQSTGTGGS
-459 GQGAGQNSTGNQDAE
+459 A
-474 AGAGTGQSGTGN
+474 
-486 GDGEQSTGTGESAG
+486 GEQSTGTGIITD
-500 EQGAGHGGTG
+500 EQGAGHGGSG
-510 STAAEQGTGQSGTGN
+510 STAAEQGAGQSGTGN
-525 QDAEAGAGTD
+525 QISETGAGTGAAD
-535 ATENQGQQKNNS
+535 SLQQQKNNS

-573 GYFYSVSSRFFFGG
+573 GYFYSVSSLFFFGG

-602 KYETPT
+602 TYETMT
-608 EYLNPPSVYSVAL
+608 EYLNPPSVYSVSV

-637 FVQADVGANMR
+637 FVQADIGANMR

-666 TVMSLFAGAE
+666 AVTSLFAGAE
-676 FFGVRVGGGIEYDT
+676 FWGARVGGGIEYDT
-690 NFGFSGYTSAGYTFR
+690 NFGFSGFASVGYTFR
-705 FGTEK
+705 LGTEK

>member
-1 MILIFVS
+1 MR
-8 VPYTVFAQEYL
+8 
-19 LCTQSPVSSCVFS
+19 TQSPVSSCVFS

-38 AAAWENQVAFWDTDS
+38 AAAWKNQVAFWDTDS
-53 CSVID
+53 CSVLN
-58 VCTDYPGD
+58 VCADYPGD

-72 SQDSRNLLVICDG
+72 SPDSQNLLVVCDG
-85 GIICVNSIDNF
+85 GILCVDSIGNF
-96 ELSTLLKTDP
+96 ELSTLLETDF

-116 SDYSVLIPSGGKN
+116 GDYSVLIPSGGKN
-129 LNSYFLLSFLLR
+129 LNSYFLLR

-220 ENLIVSG
+220 ENLVVSG

-277 PFLCNN
+277 PSLCNN

-291 ISSINSIAFNPA
+291 IYSINSIAFNPA

-311 ENGCLFLWDIDD
+311 ENGCLFLWNIDD

-366 AVPGTGR
+366 AVPGTGE
-373 SGGTGNG
+373 SGVTNSGS
-380 AGEQSIGTG
+380 EQSVGESGTG
-389 STTAGTGAGTG
+389 STTA
-400 QSGTGNGDGE
+400 E
-410 QSSGTGGSAGE
+410 QSV
-421 QGAGHG
+421 GHG
-427 GTGSTAAE
+427 
-435 QGTGQSGTGNGAG
+435 
-448 EQSTGTGGSTG
+448 
-459 GQGAGQNSTGNQDAE
+459 
-474 AGAGTGQSGTGN
+474 GTGN
-486 GDGEQSTGTGESAG
+486 GDGEQSTGTGGSAGEQSTGTGGSAG
-500 EQGAGHGGTG
+500 EQGAGHDGTG
-510 STAAEQGTGQSGTGN
+510 STATEQGAGQSGTGN
-525 QDAEAGAGTD
+525 EGAETGAGTGAAD
-535 ATENQGQQKNNS
+535 SLQQQKNNS

-561 TDLYRFTLHLNA
+561 TNLYRFTLHLNA
-573 GYFYSVSSRFFFGG
+573 GYFYSVSSLFFFGG

-608 EYLNPPSVYSVAL
+608 EYLNPPSVYSVSV

-637 FVQADVGANMR
+637 FVQADIGANMR

-666 TVMSLFAGAE
+666 AVTSLFAGAE
-676 FFGVRVGGGIEYDT
+676 FWGARVGGGIEYDT
-690 NFGFSGYTSAGYTFR
+690 NFGFSGFASVGYTFR
-705 FGTEK
+705 LGTEK

>member
-1 MILIFVS
+1 MQKTCMILIFVS

-38 AAAWENQVAFWDTDS
+38 AAAWENQVAFWDADS

-72 SQDSRNLLVICDG
+72 SQDSRNLLVVCDG

-106 DKNIL
+106 DKNIF

-257 VKDGGIKVYDTVSGN
+257 VRDGGIKVYDTVSGN
-272 IAAEI
+272 IDAEI
-277 PFLCNN
+277 PSLCNN

-311 ENGCLFLWDIDD
+311 ENGCLFLWNIDD

-329 TFLAA
+329 TSVAA

-356 ENSAGSGRNS
+356 ENSAVSGRNS

-380 AGEQSIGTG
+380 DGEQSTGTG
-389 STTAGTGAGTG
+389 STTAGT
-400 QSGTGNGDGE
+400 
-410 QSSGTGGSAGE
+410 
-421 QGAGHG
+421 
-427 GTGSTAAE
+427 
-435 QGTGQSGTGNGAG
+435 
-448 EQSTGTGGSTG
+448 
-459 GQGAGQNSTGNQDAE
+459 
-474 AGAGTGQSGTGN
+474 
-486 GDGEQSTGTGESAG
+486 
-500 EQGAGHGGTG
+500 
-510 STAAEQGTGQSGTGN
+510 
-525 QDAEAGAGTD
+525 GAGTD

-602 KYETPT
+602 KYETST

-628 FYPKDFIRV
+628 FYPSDFIRV

>member
-1 MILIFVS
+1 MR
-8 VPYTVFAQEYL
+8 
-19 LCTQSPVSSCVFS
+19 TQSPVSSCVFS

-38 AAAWENQVAFWDTDS
+38 AAAWKNQVAFWDTDS
-53 CSVID
+53 CSVLN
-58 VCTDYPGD
+58 VCADYPGD

-72 SQDSRNLLVICDG
+72 SPDSQNLLVVCDG
-85 GIICVNSIDNF
+85 GILCVNSIDNF
-96 ELSTLLKTDP
+96 ELSTLLETDF

-116 SDYSVLIPSGGKN
+116 GDYSVLIPSGGKN
-129 LNSYFLLSFLLR
+129 LNSYFLLR

-206 ISPDGTKIFYAADE
+206 ISPEGTKIFYAADE
-220 ENLIVSG
+220 ENLVVSG

-232 PLTIQETGAVQ
+232 PLTIQETGGVQ

-250 GALIAFA
+250 GTLIAFA

-277 PFLCNN
+277 PSLCNN

-291 ISSINSIAFNPA
+291 IYSINSIAFNPA

-311 ENGCLFLWDIDD
+311 ENGCLFLWNIDD

-366 AVPGTGR
+366 AVPGTGE
-373 SGGTGNG
+373 SGVTNSGS
-380 AGEQSIGTG
+380 EQSVGESGTG

-410 QSSGTGGSAGE
+410 QSNGTGIITDE

-427 GTGSTAAE
+427 GTGSTA
-435 QGTGQSGTGNGAG
+435 T
-448 EQSTGTGGSTG
+448 

-474 AGAGTGQSGTGN
+474 IGAGTG
-486 GDGEQSTGTGESAG
+486 
-500 EQGAGHGGTG
+500 
-510 STAAEQGTGQSGTGN
+510 AADSLQ
-525 QDAEAGAGTD
+525 
-535 ATENQGQQKNNS
+535 QQKNNS

-561 TDLYRFTLHLNA
+561 TNLYRFTLHLNA
-573 GYFYSVSSRFFFGG
+573 GYFYSVSSLFFFGG

-608 EYLNPPSVYSVAL
+608 EYLNPPSVYSVSV

-637 FVQADVGANMR
+637 FVQADIGANMR

-666 TVMSLFAGAE
+666 AVTSLFAGAE
-676 FFGVRVGGGIEYDT
+676 FWGARVGGGIEYDT
-690 NFGFSGYTSAGYTFR
+690 NFGFSGFASVGYTFR
-705 FGTEK
+705 LGTEK

>member
-1 MILIFVS
+1 MKVMQKTCMILIFVS

-72 SQDSRNLLVICDG
+72 SQDSRNLLVVCDG

-220 ENLIVSG
+220 ENLVISG

-232 PLTIQETGAVQ
+232 PLTIQETGVVQ

-272 IAAEI
+272 IAAGI
-277 PFLCNN
+277 PSLCNN

-291 ISSINSIAFNPA
+291 VSSINSIAFNPA

-311 ENGCLFLWDIDD
+311 ENGCLFLWNIDD

-329 TFLAA
+329 TSVAA

-342 GNLPPQDGLQVADG
+342 GNLPPQDGLQVSDG
-356 ENSAGSGRNS
+356 KNSAGSGRNS

-373 SGGTGNG
+373 SGGT
-380 AGEQSIGTG
+380 EQSVGESGTG

-410 QSSGTGGSAGE
+410 QSTGTGGSAGE

-427 GTGSTAAE
+427 GTGSTA
-435 QGTGQSGTGNGAG
+435 TGQGAGQNSTGNGAG
-448 EQSTGTGGSTG
+448 EQSTGTGST
-459 GQGAGQNSTGNQDAE
+459 T
-474 AGAGTGQSGTGN
+474 AGT
-486 GDGEQSTGTGESAG
+486 
-500 EQGAGHGGTG
+500 
-510 STAAEQGTGQSGTGN
+510 
-525 QDAEAGAGTD
+525 GAGTD

-561 TDLYRFTLHLNA
+561 TSLYLFTLHLNA

>member
-1 MILIFVS
+1 MKVMQKICMILIFVS

-19 LCTQSPVSSCVFS
+19 LRTQSPVSSCVFS

-38 AAAWENQVAFWDTDS
+38 AAAWKNQVAFWDTDS
-53 CSVID
+53 CSVLN
-58 VCTDYPGD
+58 VCADYPGD

-72 SQDSRNLLVICDG
+72 SPDSQNLLVVCDG
-85 GIICVNSIDNF
+85 GILCVDSIDNF
-96 ELSTLLKTDP
+96 ELSTLLETDF

-116 SDYSVLIPSGGKN
+116 GDYSVLIPSGGKN
-129 LNSYFLLSFLLR
+129 LNSYFLLR

-220 ENLIVSG
+220 ENLVVSG

-250 GALIAFA
+250 GTLIAFA

-277 PFLCNN
+277 PSLCNN

-311 ENGCLFLWDIDD
+311 ENGCLFLWNIDD

-380 AGEQSIGTG
+380 
-389 STTAGTGAGTG
+389 
-400 QSGTGNGDGE
+400 DGE
-410 QSSGTGGSAGE
+410 QSTGTGGSAGE

-427 GTGSTAAE
+427 GTGSIAT
-435 QGTGQSGTGNGAG
+435 
-448 EQSTGTGGSTG
+448 
-459 GQGAGQNSTGNQDAE
+459 GQGAGQSGTDNQISE
-474 AGAGTGQSGTGN
+474 TGAGTG
-486 GDGEQSTGTGESAG
+486 
-500 EQGAGHGGTG
+500 
-510 STAAEQGTGQSGTGN
+510 AADSLQ
-525 QDAEAGAGTD
+525 
-535 ATENQGQQKNNS
+535 QQKNNS

-561 TDLYRFTLHLNA
+561 TNLYRFTLHLNA
-573 GYFYSVSSRFFFGG
+573 GYFYSVSSLFFFGG

-608 EYLNPPSVYSVAL
+608 EYLNPPSVYSVSV

-637 FVQADVGANMR
+637 FVQADIGANMR

-666 TVMSLFAGAE
+666 AVTSLFAGAE
-676 FFGVRVGGGIEYDT
+676 FWGARIGGGIEYDT
-690 NFGFSGYTSAGYTFR
+690 NFGFSGFASVGYTFR
-705 FGTEK
+705 LGTEK

>member
-1 MILIFVS
+1 MKVMQKICMILIFVS

-19 LCTQSPVSSCVFS
+19 LRTQSPVSSCVFS

-38 AAAWENQVAFWDTDS
+38 AAAWKNQVAFWDTDS
-53 CSVID
+53 CSVLN
-58 VCTDYPGD
+58 VCADYPGD

-72 SQDSRNLLVICDG
+72 SPDSQNLLVVCDG
-85 GIICVNSIDNF
+85 GILCVDSIDNF
-96 ELSTLLKTDP
+96 ELSTLLETDF

-116 SDYSVLIPSGGKN
+116 GDYSVLIPSGGKN
-129 LNSYFLLSFLLR
+129 LNSYFLLR

-220 ENLIVSG
+220 ENLVVSG

-277 PFLCNN
+277 PSLCNN

-291 ISSINSIAFNPA
+291 IYSINSIAFNPA

-311 ENGCLFLWDIDD
+311 ENGCLFLWNIDD

-366 AVPGTGR
+366 AVPGTGE
-373 SGGTGNG
+373 SGVTNSGS
-380 AGEQSIGTG
+380 EQSVGESGTG
-389 STTAGTGAGTG
+389 STTA
-400 QSGTGNGDGE
+400 E
-410 QSSGTGGSAGE
+410 QSV
-421 QGAGHG
+421 GHG
-427 GTGSTAAE
+427 
-435 QGTGQSGTGNGAG
+435 
-448 EQSTGTGGSTG
+448 
-459 GQGAGQNSTGNQDAE
+459 
-474 AGAGTGQSGTGN
+474 GTGN
-486 GDGEQSTGTGESAG
+486 GDGEQSTGTGGSAGEQSTGTGGSAG
-500 EQGAGHGGTG
+500 EQGAGHDGTG
-510 STAAEQGTGQSGTGN
+510 STATEQGAGQSGTGN
-525 QDAEAGAGTD
+525 EGAETGAGTGAAD
-535 ATENQGQQKNNS
+535 SLQQQKNNS

-561 TDLYRFTLHLNA
+561 TNLYRFTLHLNA
-573 GYFYSVSSRFFFGG
+573 GYFYSVSSLFFFGG

-608 EYLNPPSVYSVAL
+608 EYLNPPSVYSVSV

-676 FFGVRVGGGIEYDT
+676 FWGVRVGGGIEYDT
-690 NFGFSGYTSAGYTFR
+690 NFGFSGFASVGYTFR

>member
-1 MILIFVS
+1 MKVMQKICMILIFVS

-19 LCTQSPVSSCVFS
+19 LRTQSPVSSCVFS

-38 AAAWENQVAFWDTDS
+38 AAAWKNQVAFWDTDS
-53 CSVID
+53 CSVLN
-58 VCTDYPGD
+58 VCADYPGD

-72 SQDSRNLLVICDG
+72 SPDSQNLLVVCDG
-85 GIICVNSIDNF
+85 GILCVDSIDNF
-96 ELSTLLKTDP
+96 ELSTLLETDF

-116 SDYSVLIPSGGKN
+116 GDYSVLIPSGGKN
-129 LNSYFLLSFLLR
+129 LNSYFLLR

-220 ENLIVSG
+220 ENLVVSG

-277 PFLCNN
+277 PSLCNN

-291 ISSINSIAFNPA
+291 IYSINSIAFNPA

-311 ENGCLFLWDIDD
+311 ENGCLFLWNIDD

-366 AVPGTGR
+366 AVPGTGE
-373 SGGTGNG
+373 SGVTNSGS
-380 AGEQSIGTG
+380 EQSVGESGTG
-389 STTAGTGAGTG
+389 STTA
-400 QSGTGNGDGE
+400 E
-410 QSSGTGGSAGE
+410 QSV
-421 QGAGHG
+421 GHG
-427 GTGSTAAE
+427 
-435 QGTGQSGTGNGAG
+435 
-448 EQSTGTGGSTG
+448 
-459 GQGAGQNSTGNQDAE
+459 
-474 AGAGTGQSGTGN
+474 GTGN
-486 GDGEQSTGTGESAG
+486 GDGEQSTGTGGSAG
-500 EQGAGHGGTG
+500 EQSTGTGIITDEQGAGHGGTG
-510 STAAEQGTGQSGTGN
+510 STATGQGAGQSGTGN
-525 QDAEAGAGTD
+525 EGAETGAGTGAAD
-535 ATENQGQQKNNS
+535 SLQQQKNNS

-561 TDLYRFTLHLNA
+561 TNLYRFTLHLNA
-573 GYFYSVSSRFFFGG
+573 GYFYSVSSLFFFGG

-608 EYLNPPSVYSVAL
+608 EYLNPPSVYSVSV

-676 FFGVRVGGGIEYDT
+676 FWGVRVGGGIEYDT
-690 NFGFSGYTSAGYTFR
+690 NFGFSGFASVGYTFR

>member
-1 MILIFVS
+1 MQKTCMILIFVS

-329 TFLAA
+329 TSIAA

-380 AGEQSIGTG
+380 AGEQSTGTG
-389 STTAGTGAGTG
+389 SATAGTGAGTG

-410 QSSGTGGSAGE
+410 QSTGTGGSAGE

-435 QGTGQSGTGNGAG
+435 QG
-448 EQSTGTGGSTG
+448 
-459 GQGAGQNSTGNQDAE
+459 AGQNS
-474 AGAGTGQSGTGN
+474 
-486 GDGEQSTGTGESAG
+486 
-500 EQGAGHGGTG
+500 
-510 STAAEQGTGQSGTGN
+510 TGN

-628 FYPKDFIRV
+628 FYPTDFIRV

-676 FFGVRVGGGIEYDT
+676 FWGVRVGGGIEYDT

>member
-1 MILIFVS
+1 MQKICMILIFVS

-19 LCTQSPVSSCVFS
+19 LRTQSPVSSCVFS

-38 AAAWENQVAFWDTDS
+38 AAAWKNQVAFWDTDS
-53 CSVID
+53 CSVLN
-58 VCTDYPGD
+58 VCADYPGD

-72 SQDSRNLLVICDG
+72 SPDSRNLLVVCDG
-85 GIICVNSIDNF
+85 GILCVNSIDNF
-96 ELSTLLKTDP
+96 ELSTLLETDF

-116 SDYSVLIPSGGKN
+116 GDYSVLIPSGGKN
-129 LNSYFLLSFLLR
+129 LNSYFLLR

-191 INEFHCNVEN
+191 INELHCNVEN

-220 ENLIVSG
+220 ENLVVSG

-277 PFLCNN
+277 PSLCNN

-291 ISSINSIAFNPA
+291 IYSINSIAFNPA

-311 ENGCLFLWDIDD
+311 ENGCLFLWNIDD

-334 GTGSGKQS
+334 GTGRGKQS

-366 AVPGTGR
+366 AVPGTGE
-373 SGGTGNG
+373 SGVTNSGS
-380 AGEQSIGTG
+380 EQSV
-389 STTAGTGAGTG
+389 
-400 QSGTGNGDGE
+400 
-410 QSSGTGGSAGE
+410 
-421 QGAGHG
+421 
-427 GTGSTAAE
+427 
-435 QGTGQSGTGNGAG
+435 
-448 EQSTGTGGSTG
+448 
-459 GQGAGQNSTGNQDAE
+459 
-474 AGAGTGQSGTGN
+474 GQSGTGN
-486 GDGEQSTGTGESAG
+486 GDGEQSTGTGGSAG
-500 EQGAGHGGTG
+500 EQSTGTGSTTAEQGAGHGGTG
-510 STAAEQGTGQSGTGN
+510 STATGQGAGQNSTGNGAGEQSTGTGSTTAEHGAGHGGTGSTATGQGAGQSGTGN
-525 QDAEAGAGTD
+525 LGAETGAGAG
-535 ATENQGQQKNNS
+535 AAESLQKQKNNS

-561 TDLYRFTLHLNA
+561 TSLYRFTLHLNA
-573 GYFYSVSSRFFFGG
+573 GYFYSVSSLFFFGG

-637 FVQADVGANMR
+637 FVQADVGANVR

-666 TVMSLFAGAE
+666 TVSSLFAGAE
-676 FFGVRVGGGIEYDT
+676 FWGARVGGGIEYDT
-690 NFGFSGYTSAGYTFR
+690 NFGFSGFASVGYTFR

-710 K
+710 N

>member
-1 MILIFVS
+1 MKVMQKICMILIFVS

-19 LCTQSPVSSCVFS
+19 LRTQSPVSSCVFS

-38 AAAWENQVAFWDTDS
+38 AAAWKNQVAFWDTDS
-53 CSVID
+53 CSVLN
-58 VCTDYPGD
+58 VRADYPGD

-72 SQDSRNLLVICDG
+72 SPDSQNLLVVCDG
-85 GIICVNSIDNF
+85 GILCVDSIDNF
-96 ELSTLLKTDP
+96 ELSTLLETDF

-116 SDYSVLIPSGGKN
+116 GDYSVLIPSGGKN
-129 LNSYFLLSFLLR
+129 LNSYFLLR

-161 ETAKQSEK
+161 ETAKRSEK

-206 ISPDGTKIFYAADE
+206 ISPEGTKIFYAADE
-220 ENLIVSG
+220 ENLVVSG

-250 GALIAFA
+250 GTLIAFA

-277 PFLCNN
+277 PSLCNN

-311 ENGCLFLWDIDD
+311 ENGCLFLWNIDD

-329 TFLAA
+329 TSVAA

-380 AGEQSIGTG
+380 
-389 STTAGTGAGTG
+389 
-400 QSGTGNGDGE
+400 D
-410 QSSGTGGSAGE
+410 
-421 QGAGHG
+421 
-427 GTGSTAAE
+427 
-435 QGTGQSGTGNGAG
+435 G
-448 EQSTGTGGSTG
+448 EQSTGTGIITGEQGAGHDGTGSTAT
-459 GQGAGQNSTGNQDAE
+459 GQGAGQNSTGNQDTE
-474 AGAGTGQSGTGN
+474 TGAGTG
-486 GDGEQSTGTGESAG
+486 
-500 EQGAGHGGTG
+500 
-510 STAAEQGTGQSGTGN
+510 AADSLQ
-525 QDAEAGAGTD
+525 
-535 ATENQGQQKNNS
+535 QQKNNS

-561 TDLYRFTLHLNA
+561 TNLYRFTLHLNA
-573 GYFYSVSSRFFFGG
+573 GYFYSVSSLFFFGG

-628 FYPKDFIRV
+628 FYPTDFIRV

-676 FFGVRVGGGIEYDT
+676 FWGVRVGGGIEYDT

-705 FGTEK
+705 LGTEK

>member
-72 SQDSRNLLVICDG
+72 SQDSRNLLVVCDG

-206 ISPDGTKIFYAADE
+206 ISPDGTKIFYGADE
-220 ENLIVSG
+220 ENLIVSD

-283 GEKETEDQ
+283 GEKEMEDQ

-329 TFLAA
+329 TSVAA

-342 GNLPPQDGLQVADG
+342 GNLPPQDGLQVSDG
-356 ENSAGSGRNS
+356 KNSAGSGRNS

-373 SGGTGNG
+373 SGGTDNSD
-380 AGEQSIGTG
+380 GEQSTGTG

-400 QSGTGNGDGE
+400 QSGTGNGDGK
-410 QSSGTGGSAGE
+410 QSTGTGGSGGTDSSTE

-427 GTGSTAAE
+427 GTGSTA
-435 QGTGQSGTGNGAG
+435 TG
-448 EQSTGTGGSTG
+448 
-459 GQGAGQNSTGNQDAE
+459 
-474 AGAGTGQSGTGN
+474 
-486 GDGEQSTGTGESAG
+486 
-500 EQGAGHGGTG
+500 QGAGHGGTG
-510 STAAEQGTGQSGTGN
+510 STATGQGAGQNSTGN

-587 TLSLRDSLPAGDFPY
+587 TFSLRDSLPAGDFPY

-628 FYPKDFIRV
+628 FYPTDFIRV

-676 FFGVRVGGGIEYDT
+676 FWGVRVGGGIEYDT

>member
-1 MILIFVS
+1 MKVMQKICMILIFVS

-19 LCTQSPVSSCVFS
+19 LRTQSPVSSCVFS

-38 AAAWENQVAFWDTDS
+38 AAAWKNQVAFWDTDS
-53 CSVID
+53 CSVLN
-58 VCTDYPGD
+58 VCADYPGD

-72 SQDSRNLLVICDG
+72 SPDSQNLLVVCDG
-85 GIICVNSIDNF
+85 GILCVDSIDNF
-96 ELSTLLKTDP
+96 ELSTLLETDF

-116 SDYSVLIPSGGKN
+116 GDYSVLIPSGGKN
-129 LNSYFLLSFLLR
+129 LNSYFLLR

-206 ISPDGTKIFYAADE
+206 ISPDGTKIFYGADE
-220 ENLIVSG
+220 ENLVVSG

-277 PFLCNN
+277 PSLCNN

-311 ENGCLFLWDIDD
+311 ENGCLFLWNIDD

-329 TFLAA
+329 TSVAA

-380 AGEQSIGTG
+380 DGEQSTGTGGSAGEQSIGTG
-389 STTAGTGAGTG
+389 NITS
-400 QSGTGNGDGE
+400 
-410 QSSGTGGSAGE
+410 E

-427 GTGSTAAE
+427 GTGSTA
-435 QGTGQSGTGNGAG
+435 T
-448 EQSTGTGGSTG
+448 
-459 GQGAGQNSTGNQDAE
+459 GQGA
-474 AGAGTGQSGTGN
+474 
-486 GDGEQSTGTGESAG
+486 
-500 EQGAGHGGTG
+500 
-510 STAAEQGTGQSGTGN
+510 GQSGTGN
-525 QDAEAGAGTD
+525 QISETGAGTGAAD
-535 ATENQGQQKNNS
+535 SLQQQKNNS

-561 TDLYRFTLHLNA
+561 TNLYRFTLHLNA
-573 GYFYSVSSRFFFGG
+573 GYFYSVSSLFFFGG
-587 TLSLRDSLPAGDFPY
+587 TLSLRDGLPADDFPY
-602 KYETPT
+602 TYETPT
-608 EYLNPPSVYSVAL
+608 EYLNPPSVYSVSV
-621 CACGGLE
+621 CGCGGLE

-637 FVQADVGANMR
+637 FVQADIGANMR

-666 TVMSLFAGAE
+666 AVTSLFAGAE
-676 FFGVRVGGGIEYDT
+676 FWGARVGGGIEYDT
-690 NFGFSGYTSAGYTFR
+690 NFGFSGFASVGYTFR

>member
-1 MILIFVS
+1 MR
-8 VPYTVFAQEYL
+8 
-19 LCTQSPVSSCVFS
+19 TQSPVSSCVFS

-38 AAAWENQVAFWDTDS
+38 AAAWKNQVAFWDTDS
-53 CSVID
+53 CSVLN
-58 VCTDYPGD
+58 VCADYPGD

-72 SQDSRNLLVICDG
+72 SPDSRNLLVVCDG
-85 GIICVNSIDNF
+85 GILCVNSIDNF
-96 ELSTLLKTDP
+96 ELSTLLETDF

-116 SDYSVLIPSGGKN
+116 GDYSVLIPSGGKN
-129 LNSYFLLSFLLR
+129 LNSYFLLR

-277 PFLCNN
+277 PSLCNN

-311 ENGCLFLWDIDD
+311 ENGCLFLWNIDD

-366 AVPGTGR
+366 AVPGTGG
-373 SGGTGNG
+373 SGVTNSGSEQSVGESGTGNG
-380 AGEQSIGTG
+380 AGEQSTGTGGSAGEQSTGTG
-389 STTAGTGAGTG
+389 STTA
-400 QSGTGNGDGE
+400 
-410 QSSGTGGSAGE
+410 E

-435 QGTGQSGTGNGAG
+435 QGAGQNSTGNGAG
-448 EQSTGTGGSTG
+448 EQSTGTGSST
-459 GQGAGQNSTGNQDAE
+459 AGT
-474 AGAGTGQSGTGN
+474 GAGTG
-486 GDGEQSTGTGESAG
+486 
-500 EQGAGHGGTG
+500 
-510 STAAEQGTGQSGTGN
+510 AADSLQ
-525 QDAEAGAGTD
+525 
-535 ATENQGQQKNNS
+535 QQKNNS

-573 GYFYSVSSRFFFGG
+573 GYFYSVSSLFFFGG

-676 FFGVRVGGGIEYDT
+676 FWGVRVGGGIEYDT